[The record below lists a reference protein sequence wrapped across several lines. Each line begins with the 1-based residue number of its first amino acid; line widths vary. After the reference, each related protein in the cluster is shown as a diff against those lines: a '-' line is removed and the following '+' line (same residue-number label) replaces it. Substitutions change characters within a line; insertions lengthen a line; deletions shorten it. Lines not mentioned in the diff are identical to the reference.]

1 MVTRDCLDLRKF
13 FPLYKLQWH
22 FLILPIILRVASL
35 LITASHCVGPSSPG
49 HGLKIGTVLLIT
61 PGCGLRACKIIH
73 LPSGAWCL
81 TFTTWRD
88 LHQRDIFQCN
98 CLLIGT
104 KHRRGNKQAFAPRQ
118 VSASMGWRSSCR
130 VPARC
135 CCWGCSLL
143 PGTVPLAPGWMCSQS
158 FLLKIKLTESRGS
171 SHAIC

>member
-1 MVTRDCLDLRKF
+1 MAFSYPPNYCACCISANYDI
-13 FPLYKLQWH
+13 PLCSRS
-22 FLILPIILRVASL
+22 IR
-35 LITASHCVGPSSPG
+35 PSSPV

-61 PGCGLRACKIIH
+61 PGCRLRSCKIIH

-104 KHRRGNKQAFAPRQ
+104 KHRHGNKQAFASRQ
-118 VSASMGWRSSCR
+118 VSASMRWRNSCR
-130 VPARC
+130 VSARY
-135 CCWGCSLL
+135 CWDRSLL
-143 PGTVPLAPGWMCSQS
+143 PGIMPVAPGWTHSQS
-158 FLLKIKLTESRGS
+158 FLFKIKLTESYGS